1 MDELFGAP
9 VTSIAA
15 FLAVVFGLAIAY
27 LLFIRIRNPIL
38 VRLAFRN
45 ATRRPGQSLLIIMG
59 LMLGTGIIASAFTIG
74 DSVSYII
81 KSVATESLRYVD
93 ELVAVDQE
101 SEVWTGRA
109 LPKGFSE
116 ESVAGLLSDLQVD
129 PDVDG
134 VLPVLSENVAVTNPA
149 TRQFESRAKLAGLDP
164 QLAAGFDQL
173 YDTSGA
179 PVDLTRLGP
188 EEVYV
193 TRKASESLQATAGEY
208 VLVVL
213 GPGQFVPVTVAGVIE
228 EYFTDVTL
236 VMPLAAAQAFLGR
249 LGQVSAVLIS
259 NEGDVNSGL
268 GLTGTIVDRYEGRD
282 DVGGQGLHVVTAKQQ
297 VVDRSNEVGGVFVSL
312 FTTFGLFSI
321 GASLLLIFLIFS
333 MLATERK
340 SEMGMARA
348 VGMQRAHLVGLFTV
362 EGSIY
367 GIGSAIVGAI
377 VGVGLGYMLVQFV
390 DAIFGGT
397 DLGGGFAYN
406 FHFQLVSILT
416 AFLAGGVLTMAT
428 VILASRRIS
437 RLNIVRAIR
446 DLPEPESS
454 GSRRALLVQ
463 GVVVTL
469 LGVLTAMVALQDQQI
484 VNLGIGV
491 SLVII
496 GLAMTVRSR
505 GSPARWTYTVTGV
518 LLIVYWLI
526 PHALFS
532 VIREDWNEDFSGF
545 FATGVFIVTGAVM
558 ATVNNS
564 HLVLGLMTG
573 TFGRIRRLSPVIK
586 SAVSYPMRYGYR
598 TGMSLAMFAIVIFSV
613 TSMATL
619 VEVMDNLYSDQD
631 RLAGGYEVTGFAAS
645 DLNPVDDLSEAVDAS
660 AARDV
665 VELVGGAPS
674 VGTVRSASGAEALLA
689 CNVDGETEHTFVT
702 GLDDDFIASNG
713 FAIALATAEYT
724 VDGEV
729 DSAAVWRALRDNPGT
744 TVVSALMV
752 PARNQVSFKLVEE
765 QFTLHEVEGLVLENE
780 VMDPIQVVVQD
791 EDSGEVLEL
800 TVIGVLDNY
809 ASSDGPLPNGF
820 LTSTRSFIDVP
831 EASQYFFNISGD
843 TAEAAQAI
851 EAAFFE
857 NGMETIDLYSLLA
870 ELQSTRNALFNLMV
884 GFMLLGLVVGIVA
897 LGFISAR
904 SVVERRH
911 EIGVLRAIGFS
922 RGMVQLSLIV
932 ESSFIALLGIG
943 LGVGLGLVASVNLIN
958 ELREEEPLLE
968 FVIPWTTFGVIVL
981 GAYVFTLLTTLLP
994 ARQAAAVAPAEAL
1007 RYE

>member
-1 MDELFGAP
+1 M
-9 VTSIAA
+9 
-15 FLAVVFGLAIAY
+15 
-27 LLFIRIRNPIL
+27 
-38 VRLAFRN
+38 VRL
-45 ATRRPGQSLLIIMG
+45 
-59 LMLGTGIIASAFTIG
+59 
-74 DSVSYII
+74 
-81 KSVATESLRYVD
+81 
-93 ELVAVDQE
+93 
-101 SEVWTGRA
+101 
-109 LPKGFSE
+109 
-116 ESVAGLLSDLQVD
+116 
-129 PDVDG
+129 
-134 VLPVLSENVAVTNPA
+134 
-149 TRQFESRAKLAGLDP
+149 
-164 QLAAGFDQL
+164 
-173 YDTSGA
+173 
-179 PVDLTRLGP
+179 
-188 EEVYV
+188 
-193 TRKASESLQATAGEY
+193 
-208 VLVVL
+208 
-213 GPGQFVPVTVAGVIE
+213 
-228 EYFTDVTL
+228 
-236 VMPLAAAQAFLGR
+236 
-249 LGQVSAVLIS
+249 
-259 NEGDVNSGL
+259 
-268 GLTGTIVDRYEGRD
+268 
-282 DVGGQGLHVVTAKQQ
+282 KQQ
-297 VVDRSNEVGGVFVSL
+297 VVDRANEIGSLFVSI

-321 GASLLLIFLIFS
+321 GAGLLLIFLIFS
-333 MLATERK
+333 MLAAERK

-348 VGMQRAHLVGLFTV
+348 VGMQRGHLVGMFTV
-362 EGSIY
+362 EGAIY
-367 GIGSAIVGAI
+367 GIGSAIVGAV

-406 FHFQLVSILT
+406 FHFQLVSFLT

-505 GSPARWTYTVTGV
+505 GASARWTYTVTGV
-518 LLIVYWLI
+518 LLTVYWLI

-532 VIREDWNEDFSGF
+532 VIREDWNEDISGF
-545 FATGVFIVTGAVM
+545 FATGVFIVTGAVL

-564 HLVLGLMTG
+564 HLVLRLMTG
-573 TFGRIRRLSPVIK
+573 TFGRIRKLSPVIK
-586 SAVSYPMRYGYR
+586 FAVSYPMRYGYR

-645 DLNPVDDLSEAVDAS
+645 DLNPIEDLSEAVDAS

-665 VELVGGAPS
+665 VERVGGAPS
-674 VGTVRSASGAEALLA
+674 VGTVRSASGAEARLA
-689 CNVDGETEHTFVT
+689 SNVDGETEHTFVT

-713 FAIALATAEYT
+713 FDIALATAEYT
-724 VDGEV
+724 VDGEA

-744 TVVSALMV
+744 AVVSALMV
-752 PARNQVSFKLVEE
+752 PARNQVAFKLVEE
-765 QFTLHEVEGLVLENE
+765 QFTLHEVEGLFLENE

-791 EDSGEVLEL
+791 EDSGEILEL

-809 ASSDGPLPNGF
+809 ASSDGPLPSGF
-820 LTSTRSFIDVP
+820 LTSSRSFIDVP
-831 EASQYFFNISGD
+831 EASQYFFNVSGD
-843 TAEAAQAI
+843 TAEAAKAI

-857 NGMETIDLYSLLA
+857 NGIETIDLQALLA
-870 ELQSTRNALFNLMV
+870 EAQSARNALFNLMV

-922 RGMVQLSLIV
+922 RGMVQLSFIV

>member
-15 FLAVVFGLAIAY
+15 FLAVVFGLALAY
-27 LLFIRIRNPIL
+27 PLFIRIRNPIL
-38 VRLAFRN
+38 VRMAIRN

-59 LMLGTGIIASAFTIG
+59 LMLGTAIIASAFTIG
-74 DSVSYII
+74 DSVSYSI

-109 LPKGFSE
+109 LPKGFTE
-116 ESVAGLLSDLQVD
+116 ESVAGLLSDLQAD

-149 TRQFESRAKLAGLDP
+149 TRQFESRAELAGLDP
-164 QLAAGFDQL
+164 QLAPGFDQL

-179 PVDLTRLGP
+179 LVDLARLGP
-188 EEVYV
+188 DEVYV
-193 TRKASESLQATAGEY
+193 TRKASESLQATAGDS

-228 EYFTDVTL
+228 EYFSRPGGTDVTL
-236 VMPLAAAQAFLGR
+236 VMPLAAAQAFLDR
-249 LGQVSAVLIS
+249 PGQLSAVLVS
-259 NEGDVNSGL
+259 NDGDINSGL
-268 GLTGTIVDRYEGRD
+268 GLTGTIVERYDGRD
-282 DVGGQGLHVVTAKQQ
+282 DVGGQGLHVVRLKQQ
-297 VVDRSNEVGGVFVSL
+297 VVDRANEIGSLFVSI

-321 GASLLLIFLIFS
+321 GAGLLLIFLIFS
-333 MLATERK
+333 MLAAERK

-348 VGMQRAHLVGLFTV
+348 VGMQRGHLVGMFTV
-362 EGSIY
+362 EGAIY
-367 GIGSAIVGAI
+367 GIGSAIVGAV

-406 FHFQLVSILT
+406 FHFQLVSFLT

-505 GSPARWTYTVTGV
+505 GASARWTYTVTGV
-518 LLIVYWLI
+518 LLTVYWLI

-532 VIREDWNEDFSGF
+532 VIREDWNEDISGF

-564 HLVLGLMTG
+564 HLVLRLMTG
-573 TFGRIRRLSPVIK
+573 TFGRIRKLSPVIK
-586 SAVSYPMRYGYR
+586 FAVSYPMRYGYR

-645 DLNPVDDLSEAVDAS
+645 DLNPIEDLSEAVDAS

-665 VELVGGAPS
+665 VERVGGAPS
-674 VGTVRSASGAEALLA
+674 VGTVRSASGAEARLA
-689 CNVDGETEHTFVT
+689 SNVGGETEH
-702 GLDDDFIASNG
+702 S
-713 FAIALATAEYT
+713 
-724 VDGEV
+724 
-729 DSAAVWRALRDNPGT
+729 LRDRPRRRLHCQQRIRHRACDGR
-744 TVVSALMV
+744 VHRGRRGRQRGGV
-752 PARNQVSFKLVEE
+752 ARPPRQPRDRRC
-765 QFTLHEVEGLVLENE
+765 QRT
-780 VMDPIQVVVQD
+780 
-791 EDSGEVLEL
+791 
-800 TVIGVLDNY
+800 
-809 ASSDGPLPNGF
+809 DGP
-820 LTSTRSFIDVP
+820 
-831 EASQYFFNISGD
+831 
-843 TAEAAQAI
+843 
-851 EAAFFE
+851 
-857 NGMETIDLYSLLA
+857 
-870 ELQSTRNALFNLMV
+870 
-884 GFMLLGLVVGIVA
+884 
-897 LGFISAR
+897 
-904 SVVERRH
+904 
-911 EIGVLRAIGFS
+911 
-922 RGMVQLSLIV
+922 
-932 ESSFIALLGIG
+932 
-943 LGVGLGLVASVNLIN
+943 
-958 ELREEEPLLE
+958 
-968 FVIPWTTFGVIVL
+968 
-981 GAYVFTLLTTLLP
+981 GA
-994 ARQAAAVAPAEAL
+994 
-1007 RYE
+1007 